1 MELQQADREILRL
14 NQEVAA
20 LPRRV
25 AAIEAKLAGTKAGL
39 EQAKAAVKADEATK
53 RKYESAIQD
62 LQGKI
67 SKYRDQSL
75 TVKTNEQ
82 YKALLHEIQFAEQD
96 IKANE
101 DKILELMLNADA
113 RDKDVKAA
121 ELELKAEMAE
131 IEKEKAAARERTAED
146 EKLLAEWNAKRDQA
160 RAGVNEDLLRQY
172 ERVAKFRGSG
182 IAEVRDQKCMGCQ
195 VMLRPQTY
203 NEVRG
208 GQIVVC
214 ESCQR
219 VLYFDP
225 ATGVAVERPSLTAK
239 RRARP
244 KTHIDRAWFYLA
256 DFGGIGEAFLAF
268 VNAKGSS
275 SRRAYDAHTGRKI
288 GKTERRDGLDFSVA
302 FADDINAGLQL
313 NGGLDEQ
320 QLEEWAEELPS
331 VTLDELNGDLKN
343 ARAAS
348 DAAAPRPS
356 EHPAAS

>member
-1 MELQQADREILRL
+1 
-14 NQEVAA
+14 
-20 LPRRV
+20 
-25 AAIEAKLAGTKAGL
+25 
-39 EQAKAAVKADEATK
+39 
-53 RKYESAIQD
+53 
-62 LQGKI
+62 
-67 SKYRDQSL
+67 
-75 TVKTNEQ
+75 
-82 YKALLHEIQFAEQD
+82 
-96 IKANE
+96 
-101 DKILELMLNADA
+101 
-113 RDKDVKAA
+113 VKAA

-348 DAAAPRPS
+348 DGAAPRPS